1 MGKYLLTTGDRFV
14 RVFHNVTGYR
24 CSVETARDKLKQSQ
38 TSATKERLLKMI
50 EDCEAFLE
58 TIEKK

>member
-1 MGKYLLTTGDRFV
+1 MGKYVLTSGDKYV

-24 CSVETARDKLKQSQ
+24 CSIATAKDKLKQQQ
-38 TSATKERLLKMI
+38 TSATKERLEKI
-50 EDCEAFLE
+50 VADCEAFLK